1 MEYGVFYPLVA
12 LVLGLAGV
20 KGSVGVAYNQTLLVL
35 NLATGLPSATLDL
48 GAPVACAVSANNT
61 IFVIVNYLGT
71 VKVLKVEGTT
81 FTQVELK
88 LGNSTLTSL
97 SGEAVQGLCDSLG
110 NTIAFVYKEDNET
123 YVVVGK
129 VEGSYISIAEYKVDG
144 TPNDVD
150 VCLDQSHALVT
161 STHGV
166 YIVGLD
172 GEKTISGV
180 PAKKADV
187 NYGMLVFVTPDNE
200 VFAYELTEQG
210 PKPIWSYVSDYPV
223 QDIVI
228 IGKERVAL
236 GLKATNGILVL
247 KNGQPSVS
255 VGVPNV
261 YKLSVG
267 PDYVVAATSGS
278 ENYPAGVAV
287 VPLAWLG

>member
-12 LVLGLAGV
+12 LILGLAGI
-20 KGSVGVAYNQTLLVL
+20 KGTVGVAYNQTLLML

-48 GAPVACAVSANNT
+48 GAPVACAVAVNNT
-61 IFVIVNYLGT
+61 VYAIVNYLGT

-81 FTQVELK
+81 FTQVDLK
-88 LGNSTLTSL
+88 VGNSTLTSL
-97 SGEAVQGLCDSLG
+97 SGEALQGLCDSLG
-110 NTIAFVYKEDNET
+110 NTMTFVYKEGNET

-129 VEGSYISIAEYKVDG
+129 VENDYIAISEYKVENV
-144 TPNDVD
+144 PNDVD
-150 VCLDQSHALVT
+150 VCLDQVHVLVA

-166 YIVGLD
+166 YVLGPE

-210 PKPIWSYVSDYPV
+210 PKPAWSYVADNPV
-223 QDIVI
+223 QDVVI
-228 IGKERVAL
+228 IGENAVAL
-236 GLKATNGILVL
+236 ALKADNGILVL

-261 YKLSVG
+261 YKLSLG
-267 PDYVVAATSGS
+267 PDYIAAATSGS

>member
-12 LVLGLAGV
+12 LILGLAGV
-20 KGSVGVAYNQTLLVL
+20 KGFVGVAYNQTLLTL

-48 GAPVACAVSANNT
+48 GAPVACAVAANNT
-61 IFVIVNYLGT
+61 IYAIVNYLGT
-71 VKVLKVEGTT
+71 VKILKVEGTT
-81 FTQVELK
+81 FTQVDLEV
-88 LGNSTLTSL
+88 GNSTLTSL
-97 SGEAVQGLCDSLG
+97 SGEAIQGVCDSLG
-110 NTIAFVYKEDNET
+110 NTIAFVYKEGNET

-129 VEGSYISIAEYKVDG
+129 VEGEYIKIAEYKVDV

-150 VCLDQSHALVT
+150 VCLDQSHVLVA
-161 STHGV
+161 SDHGV
-166 YIVGLD
+166 YIIGSD
-172 GEKTISGV
+172 GEKTVSGV

-200 VFAYELTEQG
+200 VFAYLVGKEGL
-210 PKPIWSYVSDYPV
+210 KPVWSYVSDNSV
-223 QDIVI
+223 QDVVVI
-228 IGKERVAL
+228 NNESVAL
-236 GLKATNGILVL
+236 GLKASNGILVL

-261 YKLSVG
+261 YKLSLG
-267 PDYVVAATSGS
+267 PDYIVAATSGS